1 MIARLVGTVVHRDV
15 GRAVVDVRDVG
26 YLVQAATRDLDAWV
40 AQTEP
45 VVIWVSTDVR
55 EDAILLYGFSTDID
69 RVAFER
75 LRAVDGVGPKTALAA
90 LDVLGLHGL
99 QLAVAAD
106 DLRALEKIPGVG
118 KKLAQRLAL
127 ELKGKLPTAFSVGAP
142 PVPARPAAPAVA
154 DDPWSLALDRLGYS
168 RAEITRARDTLAA
181 DPAFDDASVPDRLRA
196 ALRVL
201 SGGQA

>member
-1 MIARLVGTVVHRDV
+1 MIARLVGKVVHRDL
-15 GRAVVDVRDVG
+15 GRAVIDVRDVG
-26 YLVQAATRDLDAWV
+26 YLVQAATRDLDAW
-40 AQTEP
+40 ARDPEP

-55 EDAILLYGFSTDID
+55 EDAIILYGFSTDVD

-90 LDVLGLHGL
+90 LDVLGLQGL
-99 QLAVAAD
+99 LVAVAAD

-127 ELKGKLPTAFSVGAP
+127 ELKGKLPIDFLPNATP
-142 PVPARPAAPAVA
+142 PARPVPTPVE
-154 DDPWSLALDRLGYS
+154 DDPWSQALVRLGYT
-168 RAEITRARDTLAA
+168 RQEINRARDVLAA
-181 DPAFDDASVPDRLRA
+181 DPAMDAASVPDRLRA

-201 SGGQA
+201 SGG